1 MVQCLLNEQPTH
13 ETLLA
18 HIFQI
23 RHPIQIPKLVP
34 RMVELPG
41 LDQKHIYRTIYFLSK
56 LCISW
61 IVSWNYSYEQDQYTG
76 IPLLVRN
83 YRTKWWDKFNGE
95 KYDSKYLDNF
105 STRIQDYV
113 SPQPRIKPQQNSFKQ
128 SRQLVRC

>member
-23 RHPIQIPKLVP
+23 RHLIQIPKLVP
-34 RMVELPG
+34 RIVELPEP
-41 LDQKHIYRTIYFLSK
+41 DQKHIYRTIHFFSK

-76 IPLLVRN
+76 IPLLVR
-83 YRTKWWDKFNGE
+83 TTGPNGATNLMM
-95 KYDSKYLDNF
+95 KNMIQNIWIIF
-105 STRIQDYV
+105 STRI
-113 SPQPRIKPQQNSFKQ
+113 
-128 SRQLVRC
+128 